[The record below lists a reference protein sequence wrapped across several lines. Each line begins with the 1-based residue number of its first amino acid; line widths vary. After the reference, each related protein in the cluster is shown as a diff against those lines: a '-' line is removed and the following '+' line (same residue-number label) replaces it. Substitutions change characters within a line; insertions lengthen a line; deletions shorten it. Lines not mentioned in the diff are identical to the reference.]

1 MSATAGPA
9 PSEGDRDGLTGLA
22 QSRRR
27 FLDDSAFVVGEVLE
41 PGLVAAD
48 VCCDHLEL
56 SVHVFDRPAGR
67 VGGEYGLALLAK
79 IVGVAA
85 KLGKV
90 EGV

>member
-1 MSATAGPA
+1 M
-9 PSEGDRDGLTGLA
+9 
-22 QSRRR
+22 
-27 FLDDSAFVVGEVLE
+27 E